1 MDNKIYKTVI
11 CRHYNSAR
19 GCDKGDN
26 CGFAHGEKDLRK
38 KKCDSYDKC
47 WDEDCY
53 LNFSH
58 PPKWNAYDNKEEC
71 LICEKGYCNKLNK
84 RFKHIIDNYNFD
96 IKDDKNNKMDIPK
109 DRDFPDLIKTNKQN
123 NNESNKDNKYK
134 YSEILTSN
142 LKNKLNIKDN
152 KIMDEEYDS
161 EKDILEN
168 IPNITLTINISDEK
182 SSINSNDNNL
192 EHNMSNYE
200 KLKET
205 ENNIVKQL
213 KDNYILLKNLDPN
226 DWSDDV
232 EIDNIRSN
240 IKILEEK
247 YNKIKDIKKIDIFE
261 DNLNLDIIF
270 NENNNNEFY
279 PIPSI
284 ISNNIN
290 INNDIKNLV
299 NILETDFK
307 SYNEKIKENINNI
320 LKNDDLKFILMNNL
334 NEINF
339 KIIKFKNN
347 YEDINKY
354 KI

>member
-1 MDNKIYKTVI
+1 MDNKLYKTAP
-11 CRHYNSAR
+11 CRHYSSPR
-19 GCDKGDN
+19 GCDKGGN
-26 CGFAHGEKDLRK
+26 CVFAHGEKDLRK
-38 KKCDSYDKC
+38 KKCDRYDKC

-58 PPKWNAYDNKEEC
+58 PKEWNAYDNKEEC

-84 RFKHIIDNYNFD
+84 KFKHIIDNYIFD
-96 IKDDKNNKMDIPK
+96 MVKNVKNNKMDIPK
-109 DRDFPDLIKTNKQN
+109 DCDFPELIKTNKQN
-123 NNESNKDNKYK
+123 NNKSNKGDKYK

-152 KIMDEEYDS
+152 S
-161 EKDILEN
+161 ENDILDN

-182 SSINSNDNNL
+182 NSINSNDNNL
-192 EHNMSNYE
+192 SHKSNYE

-205 ENNIVKQL
+205 ENNIKKQL
-213 KDNYILLKNLDPN
+213 KDNYILLKNLNPD

-232 EIDNIRSN
+232 EIDNIKSN
-240 IKILEEK
+240 IKILKEK

-261 DNLNLDIIF
+261 DNLNLDIMF
-270 NENNNNEFY
+270 NENNNNKFY

-284 ISNNIN
+284 ISNNKIDN
-290 INNDIKNLV
+290 IKNLI

-307 SYNEKIKENINNI
+307 SYNEKIKENINNTF
-320 LKNDDLKFILMNNL
+320 KNDDLKFILINNL
-334 NEINF
+334 NKINS
-339 KIIKFKNN
+339 KIIEFKNN

-354 KI
+354 KTN